1 MHRTRRLTL
10 FFLFKSHHDYSNLVS
25 RVESFGSPKR
35 GGEGEEGPLSRF
47 SSTRE
52 FSSRYGEINSASPLI
67 APYPPRNTASR
78 DSPLNRDPITLAM
91 PSAGRIFTRLKGYR
105 SACIYIH
112 ILLLFSSFIFLFL
125 ADRLPCHHRFHYL
138 ERKEGR
144 KEEQRFPSR
153 VRTMNRITRFD
164 TWYIRMFPLYLPR
177 HSSLPLFCPRV
188 TGPSRIG
195 IAKTPTRPIDNP

>member
-105 SACIYIH
+105 SACIYIYIH
-112 ILLLFSSFIFLFL
+112 ILLLSFFFFSPIAYRVTTVSIISN
-125 ADRLPCHHRFHYL
+125 

>member
-10 FFLFKSHHDYSNLVS
+10 FFLFKSHHDYSNLVP

-35 GGEGEEGPLSRF
+35 EEGEEGPLSRF

-105 SACIYIH
+105 SACIYIYIH
-112 ILLLFSSFIFLFL
+112 ILLLSFFFFSPIAYRVTTVSIISN
-125 ADRLPCHHRFHYL
+125 

-144 KEEQRFPSR
+144 KEGRRSKDSHLAY
-153 VRTMNRITRFD
+153 VR
-164 TWYIRMFPLYLPR
+164 
-177 HSSLPLFCPRV
+177 
-188 TGPSRIG
+188 
-195 IAKTPTRPIDNP
+195 

>member
-10 FFLFKSHHDYSNLVS
+10 FFLFKSHHDYSNLVP

-78 DSPLNRDPITLAM
+78 DSPLNRDPITLPM

-144 KEEQRFPSR
+144 KEGGAKIPISRTYDEPYYALRYLVYSNVSTLSSPPFFPPALLSASYG
-153 VRTMNRITRFD
+153 TESNRYRENTDEADR
-164 TWYIRMFPLYLPR
+164 
-177 HSSLPLFCPRV
+177 
-188 TGPSRIG
+188 
-195 IAKTPTRPIDNP
+195 

>member
-105 SACIYIH
+105 SACIYIYIYTFFFFH
-112 ILLLFSSFIFLFL
+112 FSFSRRSPTVSPPFPLS
-125 ADRLPCHHRFHYL
+125 RT
-138 ERKEGR
+138 EGRKEGR
-144 KEEQRFPSR
+144 RSKDSHLAY
-153 VRTMNRITRFD
+153 VR
-164 TWYIRMFPLYLPR
+164 
-177 HSSLPLFCPRV
+177 
-188 TGPSRIG
+188 
-195 IAKTPTRPIDNP
+195 

>member
-10 FFLFKSHHDYSNLVS
+10 FFLFKSHHDYSNLVP

-105 SACIYIH
+105 SACIYIYIYTFFFFH
-112 ILLLFSSFIFLFL
+112 FSFSRRSATVSPPFPLS
-125 ADRLPCHHRFHYL
+125 RTKG
-138 ERKEGR
+138 RKEGGAKIPISR
-144 KEEQRFPSR
+144 TYDEPYYALRYLVYSNVSTLSSPPFFPPALLSASYG
-153 VRTMNRITRFD
+153 TESNRYRENTDEADR
-164 TWYIRMFPLYLPR
+164 
-177 HSSLPLFCPRV
+177 
-188 TGPSRIG
+188 
-195 IAKTPTRPIDNP
+195 